1 MLFKLFILLGVGVLA
16 VALRSFQSSF
26 SQKAGAI
33 AILIVS
39 YLLVYFVSDSH
50 VLGAVAAALWSACY
64 CRSIRDCCPAQRST
78 GPGAG
83 VRGMTIWPDP
93 ERCQMKRRR
102 GTGAYF
108 GVAELVF
115 GIA

>member
-1 MLFKLFILLGVGVLA
+1 MRRGSSLGGLSNSKVANELFASASSAKVHHVPVYSKLGVTA
-16 VALRSFQSSF
+16 
-26 SQKAGAI
+26 
-33 AILIVS
+33 
-39 YLLVYFVSDSH
+39 
-50 VLGAVAAALWSACY
+50 AVAAALVSLLLPVNS
-64 CRSIRDCCPAQRST
+64 RLL
-78 GPGAG
+78 PGAAIYGPRCG

-93 ERCQMKRRR
+93 ERCQMKSRR

>member
-1 MLFKLFILLGVGVLA
+1 MRRGSSLGALSNSKVANELFASASSAKVHHVPVYSKLGVDD
-16 VALRSFQSSF
+16 R
-26 SQKAGAI
+26 I
-33 AILIVS
+33 A
-39 YLLVYFVSDSH
+39 
-50 VLGAVAAALWSACY
+50 AVAAALWSACY